1 MSRIYYTDPSCL
13 IFDAVVTRSL
23 THEGRPAVLLDRTAF
38 YPTSGGQPYD
48 TGRLGGVDVLDV
60 VDQGEDVLHV
70 LSAPLPEGL
79 AVSATI
85 DAPRRF
91 DHMQQHTGQHVL
103 SAAFDRLLANR
114 TVSFHMGADICT
126 IDLAADVS
134 AADLA
139 RVVADANRVVW
150 EDRVVSIRFAS
161 EEEAARLPL
170 RKEPARTGPLRLIDV
185 ADYDLSACGGT
196 HVNRT
201 GAIGMIAV
209 LGTERL
215 RGGVRITFVCGGRA
229 LRALE
234 TYRDAVAGSV
244 RILSVL
250 PNELPAA
257 VERVHADS
265 RDLRKTIGRLQERL
279 ADVEASRMVAEA
291 DIIGD
296 VRLVTHV
303 VEGWD
308 AAGLKAIAAAA
319 SRVERVIV
327 VLVGDSSP
335 ASVVVARGQG
345 AAIDAGQLLR
355 GLASQFG
362 GRGGGRPELAQ
373 GGGFQGAPAEIL
385 EAARKAIIGVAG

>member
-1 MSRIYYTDPSCL
+1 
-13 IFDAVVTRSL
+13 
-23 THEGRPAVLLDRTAF
+23 
-38 YPTSGGQPYD
+38 
-48 TGRLGGVDVLDV
+48 
-60 VDQGEDVLHV
+60 V